1 MLIRVDAGASV
12 PLATQIAAA
21 VRGAIARGEVLDGER
36 LPSARTLAQSLDVNL
51 HTVLRAYAEL
61 RDEDLLE
68 LRRGRGA
75 VVRSGSSSE
84 PAELARLTQL
94 VHEVVAQAQRLGVGR
109 DELKTMIEEHA

>member
-1 MLIRVDAGASV
+1 MLIRVNAGATL
-12 PLATQIAAA
+12 PLATQIAAQL
-21 VRGAIARGEVLDGER
+21 RGAIARGEVVEGER

-84 PAELARLTQL
+84 LAKLAQL

-109 DELKTMIEEHA
+109 DELMTLIEEHA

>member
-75 VVRSGSSSE
+75 VVRSGTSSE
-84 PAELARLTQL
+84 LATLAQL
-94 VHEVVAQAQRLGVGR
+94 VHDVVAQAQRLGVSR
-109 DELKTMIEEHA
+109 DELTTMIKEQA

>member
-1 MLIRVDAGASV
+1 MLIHLDAGATV
-12 PLATQIAAA
+12 PLATQIAAQL
-21 VRGAIARGEVLDGER
+21 RGAIARGEVADGER
-36 LPSARTLAQSLDVNL
+36 LPSARALAQSLDVNL

-61 RDEDLLE
+61 RDEGLLE

-84 PAELARLTQL
+84 LARLAQL

-109 DELKTMIEEHA
+109 DELTTMIEEQA

>member
-12 PLATQIAAA
+12 PLATQIAAQ
-21 VRGAIARGEVLDGER
+21 VRGAIARGDVVEGER
-36 LPSARTLAQSLDVNL
+36 LPSARALAQSLDVNL

-61 RDEDLLE
+61 RDDELLE

-84 PAELARLTQL
+84 HARLAQL

-109 DELKTMIEEHA
+109 DELMTMIENQS